1 MRLLLAVLCSLSI
14 SRAQDGYF
22 GYILTDR
29 GDPESV
35 IYETADTAAAGN
47 VSTTNPPPDVY
58 LNASVSVGEIDIDV
72 ENLTAQIDLSAKV
85 LSLLDFNAGVHA
97 SIDRVSL
104 KIQNITAKVLLEAR
118 LSNIA
123 LMIDSVLNSLDLNP
137 VLATLGQDVGQ
148 ILNDTAGAVSGT
160 SRNVKTRSEDYD
172 LLHNILYSVSDYSG
186 NTHTNRILEQNGDI
200 VDQRLDNDG
209 NVKGQNV
216 VGNYKA
222 DMTYSGRTLS
232 TTRDGKPVSELE
244 YNYHPFPGLMVVAA
258 IVFDEANKLVGT
270 QVLAESG
277 AGGSSTIGN

>member
-1 MRLLLAVLCSLSI
+1 MSC
-14 SRAQDGYF
+14 AQNGYF
-22 GYILTDR
+22 GYSLTER

-35 IYETADTAAAGN
+35 IYETADTVAAGN
-47 VSTTNPPPDVY
+47 VSTTKPPPDVY

-85 LSLLDFNAGVHA
+85 LSLLDFNAGVDA
-97 SIDRVSL
+97 SINRVSL

-118 LSNIA
+118 LSNLV

-148 ILNDTAGAVSGT
+148 ILNDTTGALSGT
-160 SRNVKTRSEDYD
+160 SSNINTRSEDYD
-172 LLHNILYSVSDYSG
+172 LLHNILYSVNDYSG

-209 NVKGQNV
+209 NVKGQKV
-216 VGNYKA
+216 VGNYKN
-222 DMTYSGRTLS
+222 DMTYSGRKLS
-232 TTRDGKPVSELE
+232 ITREGKPVSELE
-244 YNYHPFPGLMVVAA
+244 YNYTPFPGLMVVAA
-258 IVFDEANKLVGT
+258 IVFDEADKLVGT
-270 QVLAESG
+270 QILAESG